1 MMRSASASGI
11 RSASSRPAPI
21 RRAASAASLHSPP
34 SSCRGTKASISSR
47 EADLDRI
54 EALAE
59 EMQGLPDRGDSYA
72 VYDRFAALDQ
82 EFHDTL
88 AAASG
93 HTLLTAAVERLHTQM
108 LCRVEL
114 WSWGGSPR
122 SLGAV
127 RCGAVRC
134 GGVGRGG

>member
-1 MMRSASASGI
+1 
-11 RSASSRPAPI
+11 
-21 RRAASAASLHSPP
+21 
-34 SSCRGTKASISSR
+34 
-47 EADLDRI
+47 
-54 EALAE
+54 
-59 EMQGLPDRGDSYA
+59 MQGLPDRGDNYA

-93 HTLLTAAVERLHTQM
+93 HTLLAAAVERLHTQM

-127 RCGAVRC
+127 RCGAVGW
-134 GGVGRGG
+134 GGVGRVRVPRPAGTGRAGAVAGVRRGAGHRPAGVSCRSFLLPSRCRRRPWSSARRPPRGTPCRS